1 MAAGRQCVYPGTV
14 HRHGHPGGEG
24 RGEVGGISPLAVRLA
39 GQGYPQLQSR
49 EGRTEG
55 KGEKGHIQNIRK

>member
-24 RGEVGGISPLAVRLA
+24 RGEVGRAWPMAVGLA
-39 GQGYPQLQSR
+39 GQGYPQLQR
-49 EGRTEG
+49 RVERTEG
-55 KGEKGHIQNIRK
+55 